1 MISEMAPSVRKHIHK
16 LAKKK
21 EEYRLRKLA
30 LIASVCLLG
39 SYVII
44 NVFSANDLDREY
56 SRRHLEECNDSDTV
70 VPWVSIDTGGVAAIW
85 IILYCIGMLWMFTA
99 MAIVCDEYF
108 VPGLEVIAEELQ
120 VSEDVAG
127 ATLMAAGGSAPE
139 LFTSLIG
146 AFQETDVGFGTIVGS
161 AVFNVLFVI
170 GMCAIYSKT
179 LLELTWWPLFRDCCY
194 YTFGLSML
202 AMFFKAGWSSDF
214 IDWWEALILW
224 ALYFVYVLI
233 MKYNVQVHDWF
244 VGLIGL
250 DDEVVIEPVN
260 FKNPS
265 TFRAGIL
272 HLLIGE
278 KGMFDT
284 IPYKVITDIRG
295 DLEQTFAAFDINA
308 DGSIQ
313 KEELGNM
320 FNKIGAP
327 MDAEA
332 LEKVFAELDIDHNGN
347 VDFDEF
353 SRWYTASEARVEKEM
368 KDLFDKYDYN
378 RNGLIDAD
386 AMRDLIKDAGLAAD
400 EQDQAAKEKAIDK
413 AENELAQMGPA
424 KLIRQKT
431 TVDEIVRE
439 VTNYSKSDLHS
450 SGSSTGL
457 GEKYEGIWFLESGRT
472 CQIMDDSVIWHDGE
486 KCQIIFENDVA
497 TLNFDDDMH
506 RGIMGYR
513 GEILSIQWFD
523 GDVWQKRESNAI
535 TFPIFRQ
542 WYKNQVF
549 YEKRKNEAEEEA
561 EHAATLEELL
571 AVPWDAGAVGKFW
584 YFFSLPFALAFYFT
598 IPDTRRYN
606 RGSFKWAVCSFVMS
620 ILWIGIISVCLVD
633 WATLVGN
640 HFNIPIVVMGFT
652 VLAAGTSIPD
662 LLSSVIVA
670 QRGYGDM
677 AVSSSIGSNIFDIL
691 FGLPVPWLLYSVIK
705 SKKGVSVEAGDL
717 AVSILV
723 LIAMLFA
730 VVVTIILSDWKMSK
744 NLGYSMFGLYVVF
757 MIQGLARADYG
768 C

>member
-1 MISEMAPSVRKHIHK
+1 MKVQVAPSVQKHVLK
-16 LAKKK
+16 LAKRK
-21 EEYRLRKLA
+21 EKANMRWLSMIAVMCMLA
-30 LIASVCLLG
+30 
-39 SYVII
+39 SYVLI
-44 NVFSANDLDREY
+44 NVLSKDFDQDFE
-56 SRRHLEECNDSDTV
+56 RRHLKECSDPKTV
-70 VPWVSIDTGGVAAIW
+70 VPWVAIETADIDFVW
-85 IILYCIGMLWMFTA
+85 IILYCLGMVWMFTA

-108 VPGLEVIAEELQ
+108 VPGLEVIAEELG

-170 GMCAIYSKT
+170 GMCAIYSKE

-194 YTFGLSML
+194 YTFGLTMV
-202 AMFFKAGWSSDF
+202 AIFFKIHSEDV
-214 IDWWEALILW
+214 IDWWESLILW
-224 ALYFVYVLI
+224 SLYFVYVLI
-233 MKYNVQVHDWF
+233 MKFNVPIHDWF
-244 VGLIGL
+244 VSMIGL
-250 DDEVVIEPVN
+250 DDDVVIEPVN
-260 FKNPS
+260 FRNPQ

-278 KGMFDT
+278 KSMFET

-295 DLEQTFAAFDINA
+295 DLEQTFATFDK
-308 DGSIQ
+308 DGNGNIDTA
-313 KEELGNM
+313 ELSEM
-320 FNKIGAP
+320 FNRIGAP
-327 MDAEA
+327 MDQSS
-332 LEKVFAELDIDHNGN
+332 LKKVFKDLDLDDNGK

-353 SRWYTASEARVEKEM
+353 SAWYTASEVRVEKEM
-368 KDLFDKYDYN
+368 KDLFDRYDYN
-378 RNGLIDAD
+378 RNGLIDAE
-386 AMRDLIKDAGLAAD
+386 AMRDLIRDAGLGAD
-400 EQDQAAKEKAIDK
+400 LKSNTMREKAIDK
-413 AENELAQMGPA
+413 AEMELANMSPE
-424 KLIRQKT
+424 LVRLNT
-431 TVDEIVRE
+431 TVDDVVAEI
-439 VTNYSKSDLHS
+439 HS
-450 SGSSTGL
+450 PSAKGDV

-472 CQIMDDSVIWHDGE
+472 CQIQDDSVVWHDGE
-486 KCQIIFENDVA
+486 RCQIVFEDDVV
-497 TLNFDDDMH
+497 TLSFDDNMH
-506 RGIMGYR
+506 RGIMDYR

-542 WYKNQVF
+542 WYKDQIF
-549 YEKRKNEAEEEA
+549 YEHRKDEVEEEA

-571 AVPWDAGAVGKFW
+571 EYPGDSGCSGQFW
-584 YFFSLPFALAFYFT
+584 YIFSLPFALAFWAT

-606 RGSFKWAVCSFVMS
+606 RGSMKWGICSFVMS
-620 ILWIGIISVCLVD
+620 IVWIGVISVCLVD

-640 HFNIPIVVMGFT
+640 YFKIPIVVMGFT

-691 FGLPVPWLLYSVIK
+691 FGLPVPWMLYCLANNK
-705 SKKGVSVEAGDL
+705 SYVTVTAGDL
-717 AVSILV
+717 AISILV
-723 LIAMLFA
+723 LIGMLIA

-744 NLGYSMFGLYVVF
+744 NLGYSMFGLYIVF
-757 MIQGLARADYG
+757 MIQGLARADYS

>member
-1 MISEMAPSVRKHIHK
+1 MAPSVRKHVLK

-21 EEYRLRKLA
+21 EKNHMRRVA
-30 LIASVCLLG
+30 LITAMCLLG
-39 SYVII
+39 TYVLI
-44 NVFSANDLDREY
+44 NVFVPGTFAKDSPM
-56 SRRHLEECNDSDTV
+56 RRMLNEDEEECSKSSTV
-70 VPWVSIDTGGVAAIW
+70 VPWVAIDTAGVDIVW
-85 IILYCIGMLWMFTA
+85 IILYCIGMIWMFTA

-194 YTFGLSML
+194 YTFGLSIL
-202 AMFFKAGWSSDF
+202 AIFFKGNSPDV
-214 IDWWEALILW
+214 IDWWESLILW
-224 ALYFVYVLI
+224 LLYFVYVFI
-233 MKYNVQVHDWF
+233 MKYNVEFHDWF

-250 DDEVVIEPVN
+250 EDQVVIEPVN

-278 KGMFDT
+278 KGLTDT
-284 IPYKVITDIRG
+284 ISYKVITDIRG
-295 DLEQTFAAFDINA
+295 DLEKTFAAFDINA

-327 MDAEA
+327 MDAES
-332 LEKVFAELDIDHNGN
+332 LEKVFGELDIDNNGN

-386 AMRDLIKDAGLAAD
+386 AMRDLIRDAGLGAEDTD
-400 EQDQAAKEKAIDK
+400 EDREAAIDI
-413 AENELAQMGPA
+413 AENELANINPT
-424 KLIRQKT
+424 LVRQKT
-431 TVDEIVRE
+431 TVDSIVRE
-439 VTNYSKSDLHS
+439 VTSHS
-450 SGSSTGL
+450 AKDSHGSGSNL
-457 GEKYEGIWFLESGRT
+457 GEPYEGIWFLESGRT
-472 CQIMDDSVIWHDGE
+472 CQIQDDSVIWHDGE
-486 KCQIIFENDVA
+486 RCQIIFENDIVS
-497 TLNFDDDMH
+497 LNFDDDMC
-506 RGIMGYR
+506 RGIMGNR
-513 GEILSIQWFD
+513 GDILSIQWFD

-542 WYKNQVF
+542 WYKSQVF
-549 YEKRKNEAEEEA
+549 YEQKKQDAEEEA

-571 AVPWDAGAVGKFW
+571 EFPGDAGASAKFW
-584 YFFSLPFALAFYFT
+584 WIFSLPFALAFWAT

-606 RGSFKWAVCSFVMS
+606 RGSFKWGVCSFIMS

-640 HFNIPIVVMGFT
+640 YFEIPIVVMGFT

-670 QRGYGDM
+670 QRGFGDM

-691 FGLPVPWLLYSVIK
+691 FGLPVPWMLYCLIK
-705 SKKGVSVEAGDL
+705 GKSGVTVEAGDL

-723 LIAMLFA
+723 LIAMLVA

-744 NLGYSMFGLYVVF
+744 NLGYSMFVLYVVF
-757 MIQGLARADYG
+757 MIQGLARADYS

>member
-1 MISEMAPSVRKHIHK
+1 MFSEMAPSVQKHIRK

-21 EEYRLRKLA
+21 EQSHLRTLA
-30 LIASVCLLG
+30 AIASLCIFG
-39 SYVII
+39 SYLFI
-44 NVFSANDLDREY
+44 NFFSADHFDREFE
-56 SRRHLEECNDSDTV
+56 RRHLADCAEPSTVIAWVPLDTADLV
-70 VPWVSIDTGGVAAIW
+70 LVWL
-85 IILYCIGMLWMFTA
+85 ILYVIGMIWMFTA

-108 VPGLEVIAEELQ
+108 VPALEVIAEDLG

-139 LFTSLIG
+139 LFTALIG

-170 GMCAIYSKT
+170 GMCAIYSKGV
-179 LLELTWWPLFRDCCY
+179 LELTWWPLFRDCCY

-202 AMFFKAGWSSDF
+202 AIFFKVTSPDV
-214 IDWWEALILW
+214 IEWWESLILFS
-224 ALYFVYVLI
+224 LYFLYVTI
-233 MKYNVQVHDWF
+233 MKFNVQAHDWF

-250 DDEVVIEPVN
+250 EDTVVIEPVN
-260 FKNPS
+260 FRNPQ

-278 KGMFDT
+278 KSMFDT

-295 DLEQTFAAFDINA
+295 DLEQTFATFDVNA

-313 KEELGNM
+313 KAELGNM

-327 MDAEA
+327 MDAES
-332 LEKVFAELDIDHNGN
+332 LDKVFAELDVDDNGN

-368 KDLFDKYDYN
+368 KDLFEKYDYN

-386 AMRDLIKDAGLAAD
+386 AMRDLIRDAGLGAEEED
-400 EQDQAAKEKAIDK
+400 EAAKESMMDK

-424 KLIRQKT
+424 KLMRQGT
-431 TVDEIVRE
+431 TVDQVVSEMTGV
-439 VTNYSKSDLHS
+439 NSPS
-450 SGSSTGL
+450 SNSNA
-457 GEKYEGIWFLESGRT
+457 GEEYEGIWFLESGRT
-472 CQIMDDSVIWHDGE
+472 CQIQDDSIIWHDGE
-486 KCQIIFENDVA
+486 SCQVIFEGDVCSM
-497 TLNFDDDMH
+497 NFDDEMH

-523 GDVWQKRESNAI
+523 GDVWQKRASNAI
-535 TFPIFRQ
+535 TFPIFRK

-549 YEKRKNEAEEEA
+549 YQNKKSEAEEEA
-561 EHAATLEELL
+561 EHAATLSDLL
-571 AVPWDAGAVGKFW
+571 EYPSDSGVGGQFW
-584 YFFSLPFALAFYFT
+584 YIFSLPFALAFWAT

-606 RGSFKWAVCSFVMS
+606 RGSMKWAIVSFLMS
-620 ILWIGIISVCLVD
+620 IAWIGVISVCLVD

-640 HFNIPIVVMGFT
+640 HFKIPIVVMGFT

-670 QRGYGDM
+670 KRGYGDM

-691 FGLPVPWLLYSVIK
+691 VGLPVPWMLYCLIK
-705 SKKGVSVEAGDL
+705 GKNEVSVGAGDL
-717 AVSILV
+717 AISILV
-723 LIAMLFA
+723 LIAMLIA
-730 VVVTIILSDWKMSK
+730 VVVTIILSDWKMSQR
-744 NLGYSMFGLYVVF
+744 LGYSMFGLYIVF
-757 MIQGLARADYG
+757 MIQGLARANYD